1 MEGSFFFFVVHTTKV
16 LEVCSF
22 ICGNSRNIIFMWTPK
37 FSITQSELSFILED
51 LLKGFGQ
58 WWDASMIT
66 SCINVQNE
74 FKWEESW
81 SLFQSLK
88 WKAVKAWTE
97 QVTDRRGDVQLGW
110 WVTNSRTQDDN
121 FVSLNIHGI
130 IKNKLCNP
138 QKPLAI
144 VKYPQFN

>member
-88 WKAVKAWTE
+88 WKAVKPE
-97 QVTDRRGDVQLGW
+97 Q
-110 WVTNSRTQDDN
+110 
-121 FVSLNIHGI
+121 
-130 IKNKLCNP
+130 NK
-138 QKPLAI
+138 
-144 VKYPQFN
+144 